1 MAFIAHMENLCSRSE
16 PLMLTNPNSPV
27 GIGITNRPGAFDFGF
42 GFSGSA
48 RLDLVSFCFDLAND
62 GENSS
67 ELMFSLQGLDI
78 WYLFDV

>member
-16 PLMLTNPNSPV
+16 PLMLKNPDSPV
-27 GIGITNRPGAFDFGF
+27 VITNRPGASDFGF
-42 GFSGSA
+42 GFSVSA

-67 ELMFSLQGLDI
+67 ELVFSLQGLDI

>member
-1 MAFIAHMENLCSRSE
+1 VAFIAHMENLSE
-16 PLMLTNPNSPV
+16 PLMLKNPNSPV
-27 GIGITNRPGAFDFGF
+27 VITNRPGASDFGF
-42 GFSGSA
+42 GFSVSA

-67 ELMFSLQGLDI
+67 ELVFSLQGLDI

>member
-1 MAFIAHMENLCSRSE
+1 MAFIAHMENLSE
-16 PLMLTNPNSPV
+16 PLMLKNPNSPV
-27 GIGITNRPGAFDFGF
+27 VITNRPGASDFGF
-42 GFSGSA
+42 GFSVSA

-67 ELMFSLQGLDI
+67 ELVFSLQGLDI